1 VNRSG
6 ALCGRIVSTGGRNR
20 EQEKVF
26 SDMNPEKVDR
36 ARLHKLTDLPNIGP
50 ALADDLRLIGIER
63 PLDLVGRS
71 PVELYHALSSITGT
85 RQDPCVLDV
94 FISITRFMEGEEPR
108 PWWHYSTERKKMS
121 HT

>member
-1 VNRSG
+1 
-6 ALCGRIVSTGGRNR
+6 
-20 EQEKVF
+20 
-26 SDMNPEKVDR
+26 MNPEKVDR
-36 ARLHKLTDLPNIGP
+36 ARLQKLTDLPNIGP